1 MTGAKQTTV
10 KSRVEIAG
18 VGVHSG
24 APAKLIIYPA
34 EAGHGVVFQ
43 RTGLAGGRDRMIEAS
58 HRHVSATELCTVIG
72 NQSSGAISTIEHLM
86 AALMGLGVDNAFVE
100 IDGPEIPI
108 MDGSAWPFVE
118 AIQSVGVATL
128 SSKRRFLKI
137 LKPIRVE
144 HERSWCELRPADQ
157 GFSLDVE
164 IDYTLPLIG
173 RQRRAFDLD
182 SGVFVR
188 EIARARTFG
197 LLSDVER
204 LWKANLALGASLE
217 NTVALD
223 DTRVVNPEGL
233 RYPDEFV
240 RHKLLDAIGD
250 LALAGARMIGRF
262 RSYRGGHRM
271 NFMALQALF
280 ADRSAYAMVESLT
293 AVRPA
298 AAAAAGDLAPAMA
311 VPVYAADR
319 N

>member
-1 MTGAKQTTV
+1 
-10 KSRVEIAG
+10 
-18 VGVHSG
+18 
-24 APAKLIIYPA
+24 
-34 EAGHGVVFQ
+34 
-43 RTGLAGGRDRMIEAS
+43 
-58 HRHVSATELCTVIG
+58 
-72 NQSSGAISTIEHLM
+72 M
-86 AALMGLGVDNAFVE
+86 AALMGLGVDNAFIE

-118 AIQSVGVATL
+118 AIQSVGVLNL
-128 SSKRRFLKI
+128 SAKRRFLKI

-144 HERSWCELRPADQ
+144 HERSWCELRPADE

-164 IDYTLPLIG
+164 IDFPIPAIG
-173 RQRRAFDLD
+173 RQRRVFDLEA
-182 SGVFVR
+182 GVFVR
-188 EIARARTFG
+188 EVARARTFG
-197 LLSDVER
+197 LLKDVER

-223 DTRVVNPEGL
+223 EERVVNPEGL

-250 LALAGARMIGRF
+250 LALAGSRMIGRF

-280 ADRSAYAMVESLT
+280 ADRSAYAMVE
-293 AVRPA
+293 AKAARPA
-298 AAAAAGDLAPAMA
+298 ATGVPAGELVPAMGI
-311 VPVYAADR
+311 PVFAADR